1 MPVTS
6 MGLLWYSLASVT
18 SNTKIGAD
26 REEIEMGKKLLV
38 IGSGGREHALVW
50 KLAQSPEVETIYA
63 APGNPGIA
71 RLAECVD
78 IAVTDIT
85 ALCDFAKMKG
95 IDFTVIG
102 PEAPLTL
109 GIVDRFKAEGLPVF
123 GPSAAAARLE
133 GSKVFSKNL
142 FKKYGIPTARFE
154 VFDDAEKAREYAR
167 SFYDN
172 GQGAVIK
179 ADGLAAGKGVVVAG
193 SYEEAAAAIDSIM
206 TDKTFGEAGDKILV
220 EECLQGEE
228 LSFFAISD
236 GKNHLALL
244 SAQDHKR
251 IFDHDEG
258 PNTGGMGAYTN
269 PPLYTEA
276 LKQTILREV
285 IEPTISA
292 MQAEGCPYQGVLYA
306 GLMITADG
314 PKVLEYN
321 ARFGDPEAQVL
332 MPMIKGDLLP
342 ILEAAAQGALP
353 GQTVE
358 IYPGACVGIVLAAG
372 GYPGSYQKGQAITG
386 LDQVEH
392 DTIVF
397 QAGTAIN
404 DGQLVTAGGRV
415 MAVVVRAET
424 ISAALPK
431 VYREIEKIHFADM
444 HYRHDI
450 AQKALR

>member
-1 MPVTS
+1 
-6 MGLLWYSLASVT
+6 
-18 SNTKIGAD
+18 
-26 REEIEMGKKLLV
+26 MGKKLLV

-50 KLAQSPEVETIYA
+50 KLAQSPEVEKIYA
-63 APGNPGIA
+63 APGNPGMA
-71 RLAECVD
+71 QLAECID
-78 IAVTDIT
+78 IAVTDIEG
-85 ALCDFAKMKG
+85 LCKFAG
-95 IDFTVIG
+95 QNNIDLTVVG

-109 GIVDRFKAEGLPVF
+109 GIVDMFKAEGLHIF

-154 VFDDAEKAREYAR
+154 VFDDTEKARDFAR
-167 SFYDN
+167 SLFDQ

-179 ADGLAAGKGVVVAG
+179 ADGLAAGKGVVVAA
-193 SYEEAAAAIDSIM
+193 SFAEASAAIDSIM

-220 EECLQGEE
+220 EECLLGEE

-236 GKNHLALL
+236 GENHLSLL

-251 IFDHDEG
+251 IFDNDEG
-258 PNTGGMGAYTN
+258 PNTGGRGAYTN
-269 PPLYTEA
+269 PTLYTEE
-276 LKQTILREV
+276 LKHKILSEV

-342 ILEAAAQGALP
+342 ILEAAARGSLP

-358 IYPGACVGIVLAAG
+358 INSGACVGVVLAAG
-372 GYPGSYQKGQAITG
+372 GYPGSYQKGDVITG
-386 LDQVEH
+386 LDQVEN
-392 DTIVF
+392 DTIIF
-397 QAGTAIN
+397 QAGTAIK
-404 DGQLVTAGGRV
+404 DDQLVTAGGRV
-415 MAVVVRAET
+415 MAVVVRDES
-424 ISAALPK
+424 ISAAIYK
-431 VYREIEKIHFADM
+431 VYREVEKIHFKDM
-444 HYRHDI
+444 QYRHDI
-450 AQKALR
+450 ARKAMR